1 MRFEADEIE
10 LAAADAIGLAR
21 NVTLPV
27 VAASRS
33 RDAILSRYQ
42 TRLAL
47 LAVLVTVGVLF
58 MVAVALQQ
66 RSETRNDMLVFI
78 LFFALIVGGTCF
90 VLAQRMLRAPRA
102 YRDPGLAIE
111 VGADGI
117 AISAPAGRQDLGW
130 DEVEAEITLVRFR
143 GTVHFEGLELDS
155 RFGTQ
160 KLNDIWYSDGR
171 TAAAAI
177 VRGVEQARQARERA
191 KVERIG

>member
-21 NVTLPV
+21 DVTLPV

-33 RDAILSRYQ
+33 REAILSRYQ
-42 TRLAL
+42 TRLTL
-47 LAVLVTVGVLF
+47 LAVLVTGGILF

-66 RSETRNDMLVFI
+66 RAETRNDMLVFT
-78 LFFALIVGGTCF
+78 LFFALIVGGACF
-90 VLAQRMLRAPRA
+90 VLAQRMLREPRA

-111 VGADGI
+111 VGADGVT
-117 AISAPAGRQDLGW
+117 ISAPAGRQRLEWG
-130 DEVEAEITLVRFR
+130 EVEAEITLVRFR
-143 GTVHFEGLELDS
+143 GSVHFEGLELES

-160 KLNDIWYSDGR
+160 KLNDIWYSEGR

-177 VRGVEQARQARERA
+177 VRGVELARQARERA